1 VYSRRQFLVRTMCLV
16 LLPPPVRTLASQRDS
31 PGTTELT
38 AGDLETLAAA
48 MDEIIPAGD
57 GTLAAS
63 MAGGPHYL
71 RYLGW
76 QYPTIQEQ
84 IGHFLEALER
94 ASAAGFQQNF
104 RQLRPDQRVQ
114 VLTEIEK
121 SQAPSFGS
129 FVNYVYESYYTHPLV
144 IGLLSCSTPR
154 SSMEDDVT
162 LLVPCQKL
170 KHVYREVP

>member
-1 VYSRRQFLVRTMCLV
+1 M
-16 LLPPPVRTLASQRDS
+16 RTLASQRDPS
-31 PGTTELT
+31 GITELT
-38 AGDLETLAAA
+38 ASDLETLAAA

-57 GTLAAS
+57 GTPAAS

-76 QYPTIQEQ
+76 QYPSSREQ
-84 IGHFLEALER
+84 IRHFLEALER
-94 ASAAGFQQNF
+94 ASAAGFRQGF

-121 SQAPSFGS
+121 SQTPAFAS
-129 FVNYVYESYYTHPLV
+129 FVNYVYESYYTHPLI
-144 IGLLSCSTPR
+144 IGLLSCSPPR
-154 SSMEDDVT
+154 SSMEDDVA
-162 LLVPCQKL
+162 LLLPVRKL